1 MLTKDSPSEL
11 FTFFENLSQSKTEI
25 VKTFDNKVTLL

>member
-11 FTFFENLSQSKTEI
+11 FNFFVNLSQSRMEM